1 MSFCHLHVHSQY
13 SILESS
19 LSIRALAKR
28 SNEYGMKAVALT
40 DHGNLYG
47 AVDFYKNVK
56 GAGVKPIIGCE
67 FSVAT
72 SSRLEKKRGVSSYH
86 IVLLAKNIE
95 GYKNLCKL
103 SSIAFLEGFYYVPRI
118 DMEVLQAHSEGL
130 ICLSG
135 CEKGVFSQAILKQD
149 DDELSRRIEQ
159 YQHLFGDDL
168 YFEIQRHQ
176 MPQDDIQIDG
186 LAAESWLYQRYQ
198 THIEQ
203 QQKIEH
209 RLREESKKRSIPCVA
224 TNNCHYLEREDW
236 RAHEV
241 LLNIQSGET
250 CLIRQEDPHTG
261 QARVTPNPKRTTFSS
276 HEYDFKSSEEM
287 EKRFE
292 DFPEAL
298 SVTGEIAEKCNVDF
312 DFTSKHYPVF
322 TCEHE
327 GGAEGFLRQMCEEG
341 IEKRYGDHELEKVA
355 EQYPGRE
362 AGSVVKERL
371 AFELDIISSKG
382 LSDYFLLV
390 WDFISWSKRNNIPV
404 GPGRGSVVGSI
415 VSYLIGI
422 TDIEPLRFNLLFE
435 RFINP
440 GRTSYP
446 DIDVDL
452 CMDKRPDVIAYTVQ
466 KYGRENVS
474 QIITF
479 GTMKAKMS
487 VRDVGRVL
495 NVPLSK
501 VNFIA
506 KLIPDELKITIEQAL
521 EKEPELKALVE
532 KDEEAASIIHS
543 AQILEGSIRNTGIH
557 AAGLIICGEPL
568 TEHIPICTAKDSE
581 MFATQ
586 YSMKPVEQVGM
597 LKVDFLGL
605 KTLTL
610 LQMCSDAVFETH
622 GIRIDWSALPLE
634 DAKTFSLLNHGRTL
648 GVFQIEDGGMQAIAQ
663 QLQMDK
669 FEEIIA
675 LLSLYRPGPM
685 EMIPS
690 FIARKLGKEPIEF
703 DHPLVETI
711 LKETYGIMVYQEQIM
726 QIASTLASYTL
737 GEGDVLRRAMGKKD
751 VEEMARQREKFVK
764 GAIDKGIEEE
774 TATTIF
780 DKMEKFAEYGF
791 NKSHATAYGYITY
804 ATAYFKAHYPAE
816 WFAALMTGD
825 KADIEKVARIMH
837 ESRQMG
843 IECLPPD
850 VNESNLNFTATAKGV
865 RFALSA
871 IKGVG
876 AQAVEALIEERKQG
890 PYTSL
895 YDFVRRNDPK
905 RIGKKM
911 IELLIDAGS
920 FDHFSWKRDE
930 LVASLYA
937 MYDDVQRSKKE
948 REQGIMNLFD
958 TDPEE
963 VPERYQG
970 PATPE
975 RHRTEEELLFREKE
989 LLGMFFGGH
998 PLSMH
1003 DETLKRLQCLSIS
1016 DAEAMGD
1023 GTVFRMAFVVESVSI
1038 KTSVK
1043 RQRKFAI
1050 LTISDASGKTI
1061 EMPVWPDVFEEHVE
1075 ILNVNGLLWGV
1086 FSKERRDR
1094 ESVIACRWLAEL
1106 KNTTEKVFEAS
1117 YEAYE
1122 KAKKQVVFRSKRPK
1136 AAVKSTEKGVLKKE
1150 ITTIQ
1155 FDIDRFRASHV
1166 LRLSELFSS
1175 SPGEEKVQLAFMKED
1190 KEIAFLQLP
1199 LTGFSKPLQ
1208 RTVEKLPCWIST
1220 EYNEE

>member
-28 SNEYGMKAVALT
+28 AKEQEMKAVALT

-47 AVDFYKNVK
+47 AVDFYKTMT

-67 FSVAT
+67 FTVSAT
-72 SSRLEKKRGVSSYH
+72 SRFDKKRKGDFYH

-103 SSIAFLEGFYYVPRI
+103 SSFAFTEGFYYVPRI
-118 DMEVLQAHSEGL
+118 DMELLKSCSEGL

-135 CEKGVFSQAILKQD
+135 CEKGVFSRPIVEQKEE
-149 DDELSRRIEQ
+149 ELLFRLDQ
-159 YQHLFGDDL
+159 YQELFGEDL
-168 YFEIQRHQ
+168 YFEIQRHF
-176 MPQDDIQIDG
+176 MSADDTQIDG

-198 THIEQ
+198 THIEK
-203 QQKIEH
+203 QQKIEE
-209 RLREESKKRSIPCVA
+209 RLRKESQKRSIPCVA

-250 CLIRQEDPHTG
+250 CFIREVDPHTG
-261 QARVTPNPKRTTFSS
+261 EPRVTPNPKRTVFPS
-276 HEYDFKSSEEM
+276 HEYDFKSVQEIEE
-287 EKRFE
+287 RFK

-298 SVTGEIAEKCNVDF
+298 SITEEIAEKCNVEF

-322 TCEHE
+322 SCEHKE
-327 GGAEGFLRQMCEEG
+327 GAGGFLKELCDEG
-341 IEKRYGDHELEKVA
+341 VLKRYENHELEKVR
-355 EQYPGRE
+355 EQYPDKDPKE
-362 AGSVVKERL
+362 VVQERL
-371 AFELDIISSKG
+371 SYELDIIFSKG
-382 LSDYFLLV
+382 LADYFLLV
-390 WDFISWSKRNNIPV
+390 WDFISWAKKQGIPV

-446 DIDVDL
+446 DIDVDF
-452 CMDKRPDVIAYTVQ
+452 CMERRPDVIAYTLQ
-466 KYGRENVS
+466 KYGKENVS

-495 NVPLSK
+495 NVPLPK
-501 VNFIA
+501 VNHIA
-506 KLIPDELKITIEQAL
+506 KLIPDELNITIEQAL
-521 EKEPELKALVE
+521 EREPDLRALVD
-532 KDEEAASIIHS
+532 KDEETASIIHS

-557 AAGLIICGEPL
+557 AAGFIICAEPL
-568 TEHIPICTAKDSE
+568 TEHIPICTAKDSD
-581 MFATQ
+581 MYATQ
-586 YSMKPVEQVGM
+586 YSMKPAEQVGM
-597 LKVDFLGL
+597 LKIDFLGL

-610 LQMCSDAVFETH
+610 LDMCSKAVFERH
-622 GIRIDWSALPLE
+622 GTKVDWSTLPLE
-634 DAKTFSLLNHGRTL
+634 DEETFSLLNHGHTL
-648 GVFQIEDGGMQAIAQ
+648 GVFQIEDGGMQDIAQ

-690 FIARKLGKEPIEF
+690 YIARKLGREQIEF

-711 LKETYGIMVYQEQIM
+711 LKETYEIMVYQEQIM
-726 QIASTLASYTL
+726 QIASTMASYTL

-751 VEEMARQREKFVK
+751 TKEMARQRKKFIK
-764 GAIDKGIEEE
+764 GAIEKGIEEK
-774 TATTIF
+774 TATHIF
-780 DKMEKFAEYGF
+780 NKMEKFAEYGF
-791 NKSHATAYGYITY
+791 NKSHAAAYGYITY

-816 WFAALMTGD
+816 WLAALMTGD

-843 IECLPPD
+843 IECLAPD
-850 VNESNLNFTATAKGV
+850 VNESNLNFTATSKGI

-876 AQAVEALIEERKQG
+876 VQAVEALIEERKQG
-890 PYTSL
+890 PYKGL
-895 YDFVRRNDPK
+895 YDFVRRNDSR

-920 FDHFSWKRDE
+920 FDQFSWTRDE

-948 REQGIMNLFD
+948 REQGIMSLFD

-963 VPERYQG
+963 TPTRYKKPMKPERD
-970 PATPE
+970 
-975 RHRTEEELLFREKE
+975 RSEEELLFREKE
-989 LLGMFFGGH
+989 LLGIFFGGH

-1003 DETLKRLQCLSIS
+1003 DETLKKLQCLSI
-1016 DAEAMGD
+1016 DEAEEMGN
-1023 GTVFRMAFVVESVSI
+1023 GAVFRMGFVVEVVNI
-1038 KTSVK
+1038 KTSTK
-1043 RQRKFAI
+1043 TQKKFAI
-1050 LTISDASGKTI
+1050 LTISDVTGKTL
-1061 EMPVWPDVFEEHVE
+1061 EMPVWPDVFEEHQE
-1075 ILNVNGLLWGV
+1075 ILLVNGLLWGV
-1086 FSKERRDR
+1086 FSKERRNS
-1094 ESVIACRWLAEL
+1094 ESVISCKWLSEL
-1106 KNTTEKVFEAS
+1106 KNTSQESFEAS

-1122 KAKKQVVFRSKRPK
+1122 KAKKQLSFQRRPK
-1136 AAVKSTEKGVLKKE
+1136 AATKKGPVQKS

-1155 FDIDRFRASHV
+1155 LDIEQFRASHV
-1166 LRLSELFSS
+1166 LRLSDLFSS
-1175 SPGEEKVQLAFMKED
+1175 EQGQDKVQLSLIKED
-1190 KEIAFLQLP
+1190 KEIASLQLP
-1199 LTGFSKPLQ
+1199 PTAFSTSVQKA
-1208 RTVEKLPCWIST
+1208 VENFPCWIST
-1220 EYNEE
+1220 SSEENM

>member
-1 MSFCHLHVHSQY
+1 
-13 SILESS
+13 
-19 LSIRALAKR
+19 
-28 SNEYGMKAVALT
+28 MKAVALT

-47 AVDFYKNVK
+47 AVDFYKTMKASNI
-56 GAGVKPIIGCE
+56 KPIIGCE
-67 FSVAT
+67 FSVAV
-72 SSRLEKKRGVSSYH
+72 SSRLEKTRKASNYH
-86 IVLLAKNIE
+86 IVLLAKNTD

-103 SSIAFLEGFYYVPRI
+103 SSSAFVEGFYYVPRI
-118 DMEVLQAHSEGL
+118 DMELLKGCSEGL

-135 CEKGVFSQAILKQD
+135 CEKGVFSQPIVQQNEEEL
-149 DDELSRRIEQ
+149 LSRLDQ
-159 YQHLFGDDL
+159 YQQLFGDDL
-168 YFEIQRHQ
+168 YFEIQRHH
-176 MPQDDIQIDG
+176 MSADDIQIDG

-203 QQKIEH
+203 QQKIEQ
-209 RLREESKKRSIPCVA
+209 RLREESEKRSIPCVA

-241 LLNIQSGET
+241 LLNIQSGEP
-250 CLIRQEDPHTG
+250 CLIRQVDPHTG
-261 QARVTPNPKRTTFSS
+261 QPRVTPNPKRATFSS
-276 HEYDFKSSEEM
+276 HEYDFKSATEM
-287 EKRFE
+287 QERFK
-292 DFPEAL
+292 DLPEAL
-298 SVTGEIAEKCNVDF
+298 SITEEIAEKCNVELDF
-312 DFTSKHYPVF
+312 VSKHYPIF
-322 TCEHE
+322 SCDHE
-327 GGAEGFLRQMCEEG
+327 EGASGFLKGLCEEG
-341 IEKRYGDHELEKVA
+341 IAKRYGDHELEKVA
-355 EQYPGRE
+355 EQYPGKDAKE
-362 AGSVVKERL
+362 VVRERL
-371 AFELDIISSKG
+371 SYELDIISSKG
-382 LSDYFLLV
+382 LADYFLLV
-390 WDFISWSKRNNIPV
+390 WDFISWSKKHGIPV

-415 VSYLIGI
+415 VAYLIGI

-440 GRTSYP
+440 GRISYP

-452 CMDKRPDVIAYTVQ
+452 CMDKRPEVIAYTIG
-466 KYGRENVS
+466 KYGKENVS

-501 VNFIA
+501 VNYIA

-521 EKEPELKALVE
+521 EKEPELKSLVE

-568 TEHIPICTAKDSE
+568 TEHIPICTAKDSD
-581 MFATQ
+581 MYATQ

-610 LQMCSDAVFETH
+610 LQMCSDAVFE
-622 GIRIDWSALPLE
+622 RYSVRVDWSALPLE
-634 DAKTFSLLNHGRTL
+634 DEKTFSLLNHGRTL
-648 GVFQIEDGGMQAIAQ
+648 GVFQIEDGGMQDIAQ

-690 FIARKLGKEPIEF
+690 FISRKLGKEPIEF

-726 QIASTLASYTL
+726 QIASTMASYTL

-751 VEEMARQREKFVK
+751 TEEMARQREKFVK
-764 GAIDKGIEEE
+764 GATEKGIEEP
-774 TATTIF
+774 TATLIF

-816 WFAALMTGD
+816 WLAALMTGD

-843 IECLPPD
+843 IECLAPD
-850 VNESNLNFTATAKGV
+850 INESNLNFTAVSKGV

-876 AQAVEALIEERKQG
+876 VQAVDALIEEREKG

-895 YDFVRRNDPK
+895 YDFVRRNDS
-905 RIGKKM
+905 RRVGKKM

-920 FDHFSWKRDE
+920 FDQFSWTRDE
-930 LVASLYA
+930 LVSSLYA

-948 REQGIMNLFD
+948 REQGIMSLFD

-963 VPERYQG
+963 TPERYKEPVQ
-970 PATPE
+970 PE
-975 RHRTEEELLFREKE
+975 RCRTEEELLFREKE
-989 LLGMFFGGH
+989 LLGIFFGGH

-1003 DETLKRLQCLSIS
+1003 DDTLKKLQCLSI
-1016 DAEAMGD
+1016 DEAFDMGD
-1023 GTVFRMAFVVESVSI
+1023 GTVFRMGFVVESVDI
-1038 KTSVK
+1038 KTSTK
-1043 RQRKFAI
+1043 TQKKFAI
-1050 LTISDASGKTI
+1050 LTISDVTGKTI
-1061 EMPVWPDVFEEHVE
+1061 EMPVWPDLFEEHQE
-1075 ILNVNGLLWGV
+1075 ILIVNGLL
-1086 FSKERRDR
+1086 
-1094 ESVIACRWLAEL
+1094 
-1106 KNTTEKVFEAS
+1106 
-1117 YEAYE
+1117 
-1122 KAKKQVVFRSKRPK
+1122 
-1136 AAVKSTEKGVLKKE
+1136 
-1150 ITTIQ
+1150 
-1155 FDIDRFRASHV
+1155 
-1166 LRLSELFSS
+1166 
-1175 SPGEEKVQLAFMKED
+1175 
-1190 KEIAFLQLP
+1190 
-1199 LTGFSKPLQ
+1199 
-1208 RTVEKLPCWIST
+1208 
-1220 EYNEE
+1220 